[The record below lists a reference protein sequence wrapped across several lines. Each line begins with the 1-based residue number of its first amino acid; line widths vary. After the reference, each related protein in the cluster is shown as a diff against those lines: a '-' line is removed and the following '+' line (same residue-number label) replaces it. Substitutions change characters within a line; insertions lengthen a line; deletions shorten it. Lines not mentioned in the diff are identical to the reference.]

1 MGLVVVVGS
10 INLDRVQ
17 TVARLPE
24 PGDTVHGTSFAV
36 HHGGKGANQAV
47 AAVRMGAPVRFVGR
61 VGQDEGG
68 ERLRAALAADGIDVG
83 SLATVPGP
91 TGFATI
97 LVAASGENVIVLEAG
112 ANAELRPEALSA
124 EDFAGA
130 AVALFQLEVPVQT
143 VVRGLGLARAAGA
156 TTVLNAAPPDS
167 AEQLPAELVDVLVVN
182 RGEAARLAPG
192 VPSDD
197 ASALVE
203 ALAER
208 YGSVLLTLGADGVV
222 WWHEGSVGALPAR
235 NVEVV
240 DTTGAGDTFTGAFAA
255 GLAAGEAW
263 AQAVATAMAAAAIC
277 VTRAGAQPSIPWRA
291 ELGGTGTGP
300 G

>member
-1 MGLVVVVGS
+1 MALVVVVGS

-24 PGDTVHGTSFAV
+24 PGDTVHGSSFAV

-47 AAVRMGAPVRFVGR
+47 AAVRMGTPVRFVGR

-68 ERLRAALAADGIDVG
+68 EGLRSALAADGIDVG
-83 SLATVPGP
+83 SLASVAGP

-112 ANAELRPEALSA
+112 ANAKLGPDDLTAQ
-124 EDFAGA
+124 DFHGA
-130 AVALFQLEVPVQT
+130 NVALFQLEVPIRT
-143 VVRGLGLARAAGA
+143 VVRGLELARAAGA
-156 TTVLNAAPPDS
+156 TTVLNAAPPDN
-167 AEQLPAELVDVLVVN
+167 AELVPAELVDVLVVN

-192 VPSDD
+192 VSPD
-197 ASALVE
+197 E
-203 ALAER
+203 PTALAEALSKR
-208 YGSVLLTLGADGVV
+208 YGSVLLTLGAEGVV
-222 WWHEGSVGALPAR
+222 WSQAGHSGAQPAR
-235 NVEVV
+235 KVEVV

-255 GLAAGEAW
+255 LLAAGEAW
-263 AQAVATAMAAAAIC
+263 EQAVATASEAAAIC

-291 ELGGTGTGP
+291 ELGQAGSAP
-300 G
+300 

>member
-1 MGLVVVVGS
+1 MALVVVVGS

-24 PGDTVHGTSFAV
+24 PGNTVHGSSFAV

-68 ERLRAALAADGIDVG
+68 ERLRTALAADGIDVS
-83 SLATVPGP
+83 SLASVDGP

-112 ANAELRPEALSA
+112 ANAKLGPDAMTTQ
-124 EDFAGA
+124 DFYGA
-130 AVALFQLEVPVQT
+130 TVALFQLEVPIRT
-143 VVRGLGLARAAGA
+143 VVRGLELARAAGA
-156 TTVLNAAPPDS
+156 TTVLNAAPPDN
-167 AEQLPAELVDVLVVN
+167 AELVPAELVDVLVVN

-192 VPSDD
+192 VSPDD
-197 ASALVE
+197 ATALAE
-203 ALAER
+203 ALAKR

-222 WWHEGSVGALPAR
+222 WSHGGRSGTLPAR
-235 NVEVV
+235 KVEVV

-255 GLAAGEAW
+255 LLAAGEDW
-263 AQAVATAMAAAAIC
+263 GLAVATASEAAAIC

-291 ELGGTGTGP
+291 ELSEAGSGP
-300 G
+300 

>member
-1 MGLVVVVGS
+1 MALVVVVGS

-24 PGDTVHGTSFAV
+24 PGNTVHGSSFAV

-68 ERLRAALAADGIDVG
+68 ERLRTALAADGIDVS
-83 SLATVPGP
+83 SLASVDGP

-112 ANAELRPEALSA
+112 ANAKLGPDAMTA
-124 EDFAGA
+124 QDFYGA
-130 AVALFQLEVPVQT
+130 TVALFQLEVPIRT
-143 VVRGLGLARAAGA
+143 VVRGLELARAAGA
-156 TTVLNAAPPDS
+156 TTVLNAAPPDN
-167 AEQLPAELVDVLVVN
+167 AELVPAELVDVLVVN

-192 VPSDD
+192 VSPDD
-197 ASALVE
+197 ATALAE
-203 ALAER
+203 ALAKR

-222 WWHEGSVGALPAR
+222 WSHGGRSGTLPAR
-235 NVEVV
+235 KVEVV

-255 GLAAGEAW
+255 LLAAGEDW
-263 AQAVATAMAAAAIC
+263 GLAVATASEAAAIC
-277 VTRAGAQPSIPWRA
+277 VTRAGAQPSIPWRT
-291 ELGGTGTGP
+291 ELGELGSGP
-300 G
+300 